1 MPFLVRLGYHAGVAS
16 PANAVAHRAMPA
28 TGRPGDLR
36 RKLVLLGAA
45 LLLLGLCFKA
55 IIRGDG
61 IGYYAYLPS
70 VVGERTINLQPTF
83 QRFIEAGVPAYP
95 QNLEIRLRNGL
106 TADYKQV
113 GSAVLA
119 LPFYAVTAV
128 VLGITPKTE
137 DPVLGP
143 VYQFAFT
150 AASLTYALLAL
161 LLLYRFLRDLWGAW
175 SARLA
180 LAAAV
185 FGTPLVAYLFFEP
198 SYSHTFSVAAI
209 IIFALFLYQSG
220 PERGWGQ
227 WLVLG
232 LIGGLMVITH
242 VQEIVFLALI
252 PAEALWLITRRR
264 WSIHLV
270 PGYLLAATGFTLGVL
285 PQIVLDRVMFQRWLP
300 PSAPDISFNFLH
312 PHLVELL
319 TSTHHGWLSWS
330 PIVIVALAGLPLLV
344 RRLGW
349 FAVSLIVI
357 GLAEVWVNAA
367 LSDWWGG
374 LGFGSRRLT
383 DETLLLALS
392 YGALFSWLG
401 ARLPKLVIG
410 MVAAG
415 IGWTVLLL
423 AQFYYII
430 RRDFGPSW
438 HDFLIGQLQAIRYV
452 PRLFIQGTVIRDLA
466 NGQVL
471 NGLAAAASLLALVVA
486 VVWLSQRLWG
496 ALAALRPSPL
506 PLDATG

>member
-1 MPFLVRLGYHAGVAS
+1 VRLRRNVIVLAL
-16 PANAVAHRAMPA
+16 AV
-28 TGRPGDLR
+28 
-36 RKLVLLGAA
+36 VLLA
-45 LLLLGLCFKA
+45 LCFKA
-55 IIRGDG
+55 IVRGDG

-83 QRFIEAGVPAYP
+83 QRFIEAGVPAYT
-95 QNLEIRLRNGL
+95 QNLEIRLGNGL

-113 GSAVLA
+113 GSAILA

-137 DPVLGP
+137 DPALGAA
-143 VYQFAFT
+143 YQFAFT

-209 IIFALFLYQSG
+209 IIFSLFLYQTG
-220 PERGWGQ
+220 PERSWVQ

-242 VQEIVFLALI
+242 VQEIVFMALI
-252 PAEALWLITRRR
+252 PAEAFWLLTRRR
-264 WSIHLV
+264 WSIQLV
-270 PGYLLAATGFTLGVL
+270 PGYFLAAASFTIGVL
-285 PQIVLDRVMFQRWLP
+285 PQIVLDRLMFQRWLP
-300 PSAPDISFNFLH
+300 PSAPNISFDFFH

-349 FAVSLIVI
+349 FAVSLICI
-357 GLAEVWVNAA
+357 GLAEVWINAA

-401 ARLPKLVIG
+401 ARRPKLVLG
-410 MVAAG
+410 TVAAG

-430 RRDFGPSW
+430 RADIGPSW
-438 HDFLIGQLQAIRYV
+438 HDFLVGQLQAIRYV

-466 NGQVL
+466 SGRIIG
-471 NGLAAAASLLALVVA
+471 GLATA
-486 VVWLSQRLWG
+486 V
-496 ALAALRPSPL
+496 ALAALLVAVAMVSRPLWAGLRRSRPGEPAIL
-506 PLDATG
+506 VYASQPAPQ

>member
-1 MPFLVRLGYHAGVAS
+1 VRLRRNVIVLAL
-16 PANAVAHRAMPA
+16 AV
-28 TGRPGDLR
+28 
-36 RKLVLLGAA
+36 VLLA
-45 LLLLGLCFKA
+45 LCFKA
-55 IIRGDG
+55 IVRGDG

-83 QRFIEAGVPAYP
+83 QRFIEAGVPAYQ
-95 QNLEIRLRNGL
+95 QNLEIRLPNGL

-119 LPFYAVTAV
+119 LPFYALTAV
-128 VLGITPKTE
+128 ALGITPKTE
-137 DPVLGP
+137 DPALAA

-150 AASLTYALLAL
+150 AASLTYLLLAL
-161 LLLYRFLRDLWGAW
+161 LLLYRFVRDLWGAW

-185 FGTPLVAYLFFEP
+185 FGTPLVAYLLFEP
-198 SYSHTFSVAAI
+198 SYSHTFSVAAS
-209 IIFALFLYQSG
+209 IIFALFLYQTG
-220 PERGWGQ
+220 PERRWVQ

-232 LIGGLMVITH
+232 VIGGLMVITH
-242 VQEIVFLALI
+242 VQEIVFMALI
-252 PAEALWLITRRR
+252 PAEALWLLTRRR

-270 PGYLLAATGFTLGVL
+270 PGYLLAAAGFTLGVL
-285 PQIVLDRVMFQRWLP
+285 PQLVLDRLMFARWLP
-300 PSAPDISFNFLH
+300 PSAPNISFDFFH

-349 FAVSLIVI
+349 FAISLIGI

-401 ARLPKLVIG
+401 ARRPKLVLG

-430 RRDFGPSW
+430 RADIGPSW
-438 HDFLIGQLQAIRYV
+438 HDFLVGQLQAIRYV

-466 NGQVL
+466 SGRIIG
-471 NGLAAAASLLALVVA
+471 GLATAVAITALLVA
-486 VVWLSQRLWG
+486 VAMVSRPLWVR
-496 ALAALRPSPL
+496 LRPSRPAEQARL
-506 PLDATG
+506 VYASQPAPQ